1 LCKYLLYSTSTV
13 CSKGTEPARF
23 LSRALGKHSTRTV
36 RVRVCTRLYSYEYS
50 KCTVH
55 NSVCNYILCSTADNP
70 AERSSGQVRADTVL
84 SSAKRSRRSPR
95 ASSPTMVSDRLPLQ
109 RYRHYHASKTRPAD
123 CGGCCDRSA
132 ARPRHPGQVLGSHL
146 SQSSKR
152 DNRDNRD
159 KDKTEVT
166 GFVPRP
172 VLPRRYRPGRAFPHS
187 RNSISGVRPRAVLAG
202 SLDG

>member
-95 ASSPTMVSDRLPLQ
+95 ASSPTMVSSAIGIITPRRL
-109 RYRHYHASKTRPAD
+109 
-123 CGGCCDRSA
+123 
-132 ARPRHPGQVLGSHL
+132 
-146 SQSSKR
+146 
-152 DNRDNRD
+152 
-159 KDKTEVT
+159 
-166 GFVPRP
+166 VPRIAGAAAIAQRLVHVIP
-172 VLPRRYRPGRAFPHS
+172 ARYWDLIYHRARRGTTGTTGTRTRQ
-187 RNSISGVRPRAVLAG
+187 R
-202 SLDG
+202 

>member
-1 LCKYLLYSTSTV
+1 VSRVLCKYLLYSTSTV

-84 SSAKRSRRSPR
+84 SSAKRSCRSSAIGIITPRR
-95 ASSPTMVSDRLPLQ
+95 L
-109 RYRHYHASKTRPAD
+109 
-123 CGGCCDRSA
+123 
-132 ARPRHPGQVLGSHL
+132 
-146 SQSSKR
+146 
-152 DNRDNRD
+152 
-159 KDKTEVT
+159 
-166 GFVPRP
+166 VPRIAGAAAIAQRLVHVIP
-172 VLPRRYRPGRAFPHS
+172 ARYWDLIYHRARRGTTGTTGTRTRQ
-187 RNSISGVRPRAVLAG
+187 R
-202 SLDG
+202 